1 MREKREE
8 EEAAEAKA
16 KRTGINTQ
24 LADAF
29 KDGEKLVPSQR
40 GRPGE
45 VFHEPDEVSKSI

>member
-8 EEAAEAKA
+8 EEAEEAKS
-16 KRTGINTQ
+16 KRSVINTQ
-24 LADAF
+24 LSDAF

-45 VFHEPDEVSKSI
+45 EVFHDQDEVS